1 LDQNWIEYSKTAS
14 DFDNIRSNPEWKP
27 LIKSAKGDPSMRT
40 VQITVELPDTVDSL
54 DQLEGIIEAKG
65 QRIKQQ
71 LFENEIEHLINHEK
85 QNSDSVECPSCQK
98 KVPSSKATSRA
109 N

>member
-1 LDQNWIEYSKTAS
+1 
-14 DFDNIRSNPEWKP
+14 
-27 LIKSAKGDPSMRT
+27 MRK

-65 QRIKQQ
+65 QLIKQQ
-71 LFENEIEHLINHEK
+71 LFEHEVEHLINQEK
-85 QNSDSVECPSCQK
+85 QDSDSIACPSCQK
-98 KVPSSKATSRA
+98 KMPSSKATSRV

>member
-1 LDQNWIEYSKTAS
+1 
-14 DFDNIRSNPEWKP
+14 
-27 LIKSAKGDPSMRT
+27 MRK

-71 LFENEIEHLINHEK
+71 LFEHEVEHLINHEK
-85 QNSDSVECPSCQK
+85 QNSDSIECPCCKK
-98 KVPSSKATSRA
+98 KVPFSKAT
-109 N
+109 NPVN

>member
-1 LDQNWIEYSKTAS
+1 
-14 DFDNIRSNPEWKP
+14 
-27 LIKSAKGDPSMRT
+27 MRK
-40 VQITVELPDTVDSL
+40 VQITIELPDTVDSL

-71 LFENEIEHLINHEK
+71 LFEHEIEHLIKHEK
-85 QNSDSVECPSCQK
+85 QNSDSIECPYCQK
-98 KVPSSKATSRA
+98 KVPSSKATSPV

>member
-1 LDQNWIEYSKTAS
+1 
-14 DFDNIRSNPEWKP
+14 
-27 LIKSAKGDPSMRT
+27 MRK

-54 DQLEGIIEAKG
+54 GQLEAIIDAKG

-71 LFENEIEHLINHEK
+71 LFEHELAHLIDQER
-85 QNSDSVECPSCQK
+85 QSSDSVTCPSCKK
-98 KVPSSKATSRA
+98 KVSPQKAINPA

>member
-1 LDQNWIEYSKTAS
+1 
-14 DFDNIRSNPEWKP
+14 
-27 LIKSAKGDPSMRT
+27 MRK

-65 QRIKQQ
+65 QLIKQQ
-71 LFENEIEHLINHEK
+71 LFSHEIEHLINHEK
-85 QNSDSVECPSCQK
+85 QNTDTIACPSCQK
-98 KVPSSKATSRA
+98 KMPSSKATSPV